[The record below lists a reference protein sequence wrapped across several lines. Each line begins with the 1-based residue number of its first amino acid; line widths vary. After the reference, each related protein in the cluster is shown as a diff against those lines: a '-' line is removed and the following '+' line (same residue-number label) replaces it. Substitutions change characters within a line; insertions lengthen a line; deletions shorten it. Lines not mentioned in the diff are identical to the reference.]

1 VCKTNNNK
9 VMKSKIVFV
18 FAVLLAMLIDS
29 QTVCAQRLVIW
40 QKDGSK
46 VSFNLDE
53 QPKTTFTADN
63 LVITTATSTLNYPL
77 AKIQRYTYEGAA
89 LSVRDLKTEGIVIS
103 HEGDDIIVKG
113 LATGQTVAV
122 YRMDGTQLLTK
133 RSDDSGRL
141 ILSLGNLPTGVY
153 MIKVNEI
160 TYKFLK
166 R

>member
-1 VCKTNNNK
+1 
-9 VMKSKIVFV
+9 MKSKIVFTI
-18 FAVLLAMLIDS
+18 AVLLALLVGS
-29 QTVCAQRLVIW
+29 QTVRAQRLIIW

-77 AKIQRYTYEGAA
+77 EKIQRYTYEGGT
-89 LSVRDLKTEGIVIS
+89 LSVHDVKTEGVVIS
-103 HEGDDIIVKG
+103 HEGDNIIVKG
-113 LATGQTVAV
+113 LAIGKTVAV
-122 YRMDGTQLLTK
+122 YRMDGTQPLTK
-133 RSDDSGRL
+133 RSDNSNRVM
-141 ILSLGNLPTGVY
+141 LSLGSLPAGVY

>member
-1 VCKTNNNK
+1 
-9 VMKSKIVFV
+9 MKSKILFTI
-18 FAVLLAMLIDS
+18 AVLLALLIDS
-29 QTVCAQRLVIW
+29 QTVRAQRLVIW

-89 LSVRDLKTEGIVIS
+89 LSVRDFKTEGIAIS
-103 HEGDDIIVKG
+103 HEGNMVMVKG
-113 LATGQTVAV
+113 LAIGKTVAV
-122 YRMDGTQLLTK
+122 YRMDGTQILTK
-133 RSDDSGRL
+133 RSDNSDL
-141 ILSLGNLPTGVY
+141 LTISLGNLPTGVY
-153 MIKVNEI
+153 MIKVGEI